1 MVQVEEVQGKTW
13 AMTALLLAL
22 FLPTAEA
29 GVQRCIECCQEEG
42 LAGCPTRMRVVGEGS
57 EISREGAAWRV
68 NGLWWLDCER
78 GASFESGAT
87 AVLDHAPSDGEIIRL
102 ASPPETVRCYSK
114 HCGVPAGACIF
125 EDDGVFHLTRCADYQ
140 PLSAVEM
147 SRAVLSSPGASSA
160 QTTAFEPLP
169 SPTGSITTSLRLPDA
184 PTGDCGTSEVVA
196 DEARRRVS
204 LGEVARTRGDLDAS
218 VQEYMAA
225 LAMDRCSA
233 LAWAALGQTAL
244 QGDRPVEAIRAL
256 QIATGLQPQHYA
268 AYTGLGQALERLGQ
282 LERASVAYARALSIR
297 PDHTPATHGLARV
310 QVDLNR

>member
-1 MVQVEEVQGKTW
+1 
-13 AMTALLLAL
+13 MTALLLTLL
-22 FLPTAEA
+22 FSSADA

-42 LAGCPTRMRVVGEGS
+42 LAGCPTRLRVVGEGS
-57 EISREGAAWRV
+57 EINREGAAWRV

-78 GASFESGAT
+78 GASFEPGAT
-87 AVLDHAPSDGEIIRL
+87 AVLGHSPSDGEIIRL

-114 HCGVPAGACIF
+114 HCGVPPGACIF
-125 EDDGVFHLTRCADYQ
+125 EDSGVFHLTRCADYQ
-140 PLSAVEM
+140 PLSAMEM
-147 SRAVLSSPGASSA
+147 SRAVLPAGSTAA
-160 QTTAFEPLP
+160 QITADPLP
-169 SPTGSITTSLRLPDA
+169 SPTGSITVSLRLPDA
-184 PTGDCGTSEVVA
+184 PVSDCGTSEVVA
-196 DEARRRVS
+196 EEARRRVS
-204 LGEVARTRGDLDAS
+204 LGDIARSRSSLDDS

-256 QIATGLQPQHYA
+256 QIATGLQPDHYA
-268 AYTGLGQALERLGQ
+268 AYTALGQALERLGQ
-282 LERASVAYARALSIR
+282 LDRASVAYARALSIR